1 MSDEL
6 HSVQRERMFRP
17 RYVLAAAGAAL
28 ILAAGASAV
37 GAAHHL
43 FGRQGTDARVPGIVG
58 DRVHEL
64 LSLPS
69 PAGEVGLWIGPT
81 QAGGRCVYLH
91 IGDQAASGPSSANG
105 GSQCD
110 VGPSTRQT
118 TPINTNLTWY
128 PVEGSFTL
136 VIDGH
141 VAPDS
146 RIAALELRSAAGAR
160 LLPLVKGYFLGDI
173 PVAPQGQLPAEG
185 APYVLVGSGKDGRE
199 VARVDLRRLAQ
210 SPSR

>member
-1 MSDEL
+1 MN
-6 HSVQRERMFRP
+6 RP
-17 RYVLAAAGAAL
+17 RYVLAATAGAL

-37 GAAHHL
+37 GATHHL
-43 FGRQGTDARVPGIVG
+43 FGRHGSDPRVPGIVG
-58 DRVHEL
+58 DRVQEL

-69 PAGEVGLWIGPT
+69 PAGELSLWIGPT

-91 IGDQAASGPSSANG
+91 IGDQAAAGSSSPNG

-141 VAPDS
+141 IAPDS
-146 RIAALELRSAAGAR
+146 RIATLELRSAAGAR
-160 LLPLVKGYFLGDI
+160 VLPLAKGYFLGDI
-173 PVAPQGQLPAEG
+173 PVARQGQLPAEG
-185 APYVLVGSGKDGRE
+185 SPYVLVGSAKDGRE

>member
-1 MSDEL
+1 MSEKL
-6 HSVQRERMFRP
+6 HSVPSARMFRP
-17 RYVLAAAGAAL
+17 RYVLVAAAGAL

-43 FGRQGTDARVPGIVG
+43 FGSRQSDPRLPGIVG
-58 DRVHEL
+58 ERLQEL
-64 LSLPS
+64 VSSPS
-69 PAGEVGLWIGPT
+69 PAGEASLWIGPT

-91 IGDQAASGPSSANG
+91 IGNGAGPEAASPNG

-118 TPINTNLTWY
+118 IPINTNLTWY

-136 VIDGH
+136 LVDGH

-146 RIAALELRSAAGAR
+146 RIAMIELRSATGTRA
-160 LLPLVKGYFLGDI
+160 LPLVKGYFLANI

-185 APYVLVGSGKDGRE
+185 APYVLVGSGKDGRD
-199 VARVDLRRLAQ
+199 VARVDLARIAQ
-210 SPSR
+210 SSSP

>member
-1 MSDEL
+1 MTDDL
-6 HSVQRERMFRP
+6 HYIQRKRP
-17 RYVLAAAGAAL
+17 RYVLAVAGGAL
-28 ILAAGASAV
+28 ILTAAASAF
-37 GAAHHL
+37 GAAHL
-43 FGRQGTDARVPGIVG
+43 FGREGADARVPGIVG
-58 DRVHEL
+58 DRVQQL
-64 LSLPS
+64 LSVPS
-69 PAGEVGLWIGPT
+69 PAGEVSLWIGPT

-91 IGDQAASGPSSANG
+91 IGDRAASGPSPNG

-136 VIDGH
+136 VIDGR

-146 RIAALELRSAAGAR
+146 RIATLELRSAAGPR
-160 LLPLVKGYFLGDI
+160 VLPLAKGYFLGDI

-185 APYVLVGSGKDGRE
+185 APYVLVGSAKDGRE
-199 VARVDLRRLAQ
+199 VARVDLRKLAQ